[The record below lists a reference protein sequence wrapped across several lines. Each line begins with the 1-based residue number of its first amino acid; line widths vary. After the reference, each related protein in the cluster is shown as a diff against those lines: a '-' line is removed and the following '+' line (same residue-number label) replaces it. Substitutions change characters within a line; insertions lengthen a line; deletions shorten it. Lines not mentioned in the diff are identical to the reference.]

1 MVLRVYAR
9 TALTL
14 HYSDGAKEICEHY
27 DFERYAFSFT
37 VFYTLKFIRRN
48 TYTCVE
54 YINPRLSTPTLSEIR
69 VYRSCFHFSKWRNK
83 KQLDHIIFPQP
94 CTHQNAQN
102 HEAPLAELGTL
113 RVRFA
118 HLFTQLRASLKI
130 QQERGKDL
138 FKIQQKRE
146 KDVFK
151 IQQERGKDLFKIQQE
166 REKDLFKIQQERERR
181 TCSKSSKRERRT
193 CSECVWLREC

>member
-69 VYRSCFHFSKWRNK
+69 VFRSCFHFSKWRNK

-118 HLFTQLRASLKI
+118 HPFYPTPRFADNM
-130 QQERGKDL
+130 GG
-138 FKIQQKRE
+138 FQKRSFGTQDD
-146 KDVFK
+146 KLY
-151 IQQERGKDLFKIQQE
+151 IYR
-166 REKDLFKIQQERERR
+166 EREREEGM
-181 TCSKSSKRERRT
+181 ERCGRKQDGAALERY
-193 CSECVWLREC
+193 SRMEMLMV